1 MAEIIAIDGP
11 SGAGKST
18 VAKLVADRLGFVYLN
33 SGYMYRAL
41 ALAAQQSGAESN
53 DCVTWGQ
60 LAVSLQIEF
69 SPDGK
74 HLLLSGEDV
83 TEQLRVPEI
92 SGIASQASACPEVRA
107 EMVRRQRAL
116 SEKYPGVVMEGRD
129 IGSHVFPQARYKVY
143 LDAQAKARAQR
154 RHSELSALG
163 IDKGLNELAA
173 EMRQRDQADMT
184 RELAP
189 LKRTADAYYLDS
201 TDMNIEQVVS
211 SIEAYVKRGGS
222 K

>member
-1 MAEIIAIDGP
+1 MSEIVAIDGP

-18 VAKLVADRLGFVYLN
+18 VAKQVADRLGFVYLN

-41 ALAAQQSGAESN
+41 ALAAQQSGKDPDGCSA
-53 DCVTWGQ
+53 WGQ

-74 HLLLSGEDV
+74 HLLLSGQDV
-83 TEQLRVPEI
+83 TEQLRAPEI
-92 SGIASQASACPEVRA
+92 SSIASQASACPEVRA

-129 IGSHVFPQARYKVY
+129 IGSYVFPAARYKIY

-154 RHSELSALG
+154 RHSELVALG
-163 IDKGLNELAA
+163 IDKEQNELAA

-189 LKRTADAYYLDS
+189 LKRMNDAYYLDS
-201 TDMNIEQVVS
+201 TDMNIAQVVS
-211 SIEAYVKRGGS
+211 SIEAYVNQGGG